1 MIWDFSLLILGLLG
15 GVIGLV
21 PVRFGRTC
29 PANLGVW
36 SCLGETLICMSSPV
50 EPWFLCVYVFLSIN
64 AWSAHKIVLQVKTK
78 QFYEHIR
85 AQPDWTYIWVSHP
98 DRTRRPN
105 LPDMS
110 CQTGLAPN
118 LYYEV
123 ICVYVSQ
130 QVEVAQLLSQIVKNL
145 YIKTDGS
152 RGLVFLK
159 SDANL
164 RATFQNYFGE
174 RALWL
179 QWK

>member
-1 MIWDFSLLILGLLG
+1 MF
-15 GVIGLV
+15 
-21 PVRFGRTC
+21 C
-29 PANLGVW
+29 
-36 SCLGETLICMSSPV
+36 
-50 EPWFLCVYVFLSIN
+50 WFLCVYVFLSIF

-85 AQPDWTYIWVSHP
+85 AQPDWTYVWVSHP
-98 DRTRRPN
+98 DRTGRPN

-110 CQTGLAPN
+110 CRTGLAPN

-130 QVEVAQLLSQIVKNL
+130 QVEVAPSLVADCKKPLHQNRWFWGLSI
-145 YIKTDGS
+145 
-152 RGLVFLK
+152 GLFK
-159 SDANL
+159 SDENL

-179 QWK
+179 RRK